1 MILKDHQIQQK
12 DELKKM
18 FTYFWLCWL
27 LIVECVVVY
36 RLSCPMACG
45 ILVPNQGLTLHP
57 LHGKVDS

>member
-1 MILKDHQIQQK
+1 
-12 DELKKM
+12 M
-18 FTYFWLCWL
+18 FIYFWLCWV
-27 LIVECVVVY
+27 LIVEWVVVY